1 MKFFNCLIL
10 GNEAKSNRWLFS
22 ACTCSQKSTAQWGCL
37 SSSLLKQLVD
47 CHAVSVMK
55 SKLLS
60 CLALVF
66 LSYAHRKSF
75 FQCWNSAERQSI
87 VRFQTHL
94 SRWDGFHQQLFI
106 SRNRWKLRWGI
117 CTLKDPDVLFS
128 CQVIR
133 QRGQNYVSLQE
144 KLSCNFGLS
153 VSYRYWSSVTL
164 ALWPFEWSFRFQI
177 LLKVG
182 CCTCPRCKD
191 KLWWSTLG
199 PVGFFEARRFGSPG
213 LDGSGCPV
221 GRSWESTHGKIL
233 RRRKLLSYES
243 NLTNLYL

>member
-1 MKFFNCLIL
+1 MRWFSSAAIHFT
-10 GNEAKSNRWLFS
+10 KSLKTKMRYLHVERPRCFVFVSSNS
-22 ACTCSQKSTAQWGCL
+22 TKS
-37 SSSLLKQLVD
+37 
-47 CHAVSVMK
+47 
-55 SKLLS
+55 SKL
-60 CLALVF
+60 CQPT
-66 LSYAHRKSF
+66 RK
-75 FQCWNSAERQSI
+75 AI
-87 VRFQTHL
+87 L
-94 SRWDGFHQQLFI
+94 L
-106 SRNRWKLRWGI
+106 
-117 CTLKDPDVLFS
+117 
-128 CQVIR
+128 
-133 QRGQNYVSLQE
+133 
-144 KLSCNFGLS
+144 LS
-153 VSYRYWSSVTL
+153 VSYRYLSSVTL

-243 NLTNLYL
+243 YLTNLYLWHTYSTSFCKITSAKI

>member
-1 MKFFNCLIL
+1 M
-10 GNEAKSNRWLFS
+10 
-22 ACTCSQKSTAQWGCL
+22 
-37 SSSLLKQLVD
+37 
-47 CHAVSVMK
+47 
-55 SKLLS
+55 
-60 CLALVF
+60 
-66 LSYAHRKSF
+66 
-75 FQCWNSAERQSI
+75 
-87 VRFQTHL
+87 
-94 SRWDGFHQQLFI
+94 
-106 SRNRWKLRWGI
+106 
-117 CTLKDPDVLFS
+117 
-128 CQVIR
+128 
-133 QRGQNYVSLQE
+133 
-144 KLSCNFGLS
+144 
-153 VSYRYWSSVTL
+153 TL

-243 NLTNLYL
+243 YLTNLYLAYLFYIFLQNYKCKKLNWSLELNSEPFWAYNFKWVIKLPIKVAQNSRFSLEHQTSSGSIEYAFIFGKKQLTSSPISVADFFHL